1 LVCRRRSGRVT
12 KWRAAWDRTA
22 RFSVLLLLTHAL
34 AAVAGNTATAASG
47 QPSTARDI
55 GKHLGVATCA
65 STICHGSV
73 RSLDARTVQQNEYVT
88 WSNFDPHSRAY
99 KILFDPKSQ
108 RIAQRL
114 GLKNAHQS
122 LECLGCHSDA
132 VGTARQGE
140 RFQVS
145 DGIGCEA
152 CHGGS
157 EKWLATHDDA
167 PGVTHAANLANGMR
181 KLESPVVRAEVCLDC
196 HLGSGTRFASHQ
208 MMAAGHPRLAFELDT
223 YTELWRTSGGREH
236 YKVDPDYA
244 ARKGRHDPVVV
255 WLTGLSAA
263 SRRTSDMINWHAT
276 KPNVALPDFSLYNC
290 YSCHR
295 TMQLSV
301 WSSGGQYDGLPAGT
315 LRLQDGHIKALL
327 SVLDAL
333 NSRQASLLR
342 ESLSAMHASVGG
354 DKAALRQATE
364 RMSGQLAGIENTVS
378 KGNWS
383 KGELKGVLNAMTGA
397 ARRGA
402 FADYAAAEQAA
413 MAMVLLVS
421 EMDPGNVRSPEVDAL
436 FKALEDDKQFDG
448 SRFQRALSTLRET
461 RPAGRR

>member
-1 LVCRRRSGRVT
+1 MKQRKS
-12 KWRAAWDRTA
+12 AWSVA
-22 RFSVLLLLTHAL
+22 RLFVLLVVPMTVL
-34 AAVAGNTATAASG
+34 ADG
-47 QPSTARDI
+47 QPYTARDS

-73 RSLDARTVQQNEYVT
+73 RSLNSRSVQQNEYVT

-99 KILFDPKSQ
+99 KILFDDKSQ

-114 GLKNAHQS
+114 GLRNAHQAE
-122 LECLGCHSDA
+122 ECLGCHSDA
-132 VGTARQGE
+132 VGRNQKGEKFVQG
-140 RFQVS
+140 

-152 CHGGS
+152 CHGGA
-157 EKWLATHDDA
+157 EKWISTHDDA
-167 PGVTHAANLANGMR
+167 PSITHATNLANGLR
-181 KLESPVVRAEVCLDC
+181 QLENPVVRAEVCLDC
-196 HLGSGTRFASHQ
+196 HLGSKTRFATHQ

-236 YKVDPDYA
+236 YKVDFDYVS
-244 ARKGRHDPVVV
+244 RKGKHAPVVV

-263 SRRTSDMINWHAT
+263 SRRTTSMINWNAT
-276 KPNVALPDFSLYNC
+276 KPTAAIPDFSLYNC

-295 TMQLSV
+295 SMQLSA

-333 NSRQASLLR
+333 DSRQASLLR
-342 ESLSAMHASVGG
+342 QSLAAMHNTVGG
-354 DKAALRQATE
+354 DKAALRQATD
-364 RMSGQLAGIENTVS
+364 RMGGQLANIENAMS
-378 KGNWS
+378 RGNWS
-383 KGELKGVLNAMTGA
+383 KPQLKGVLNAMTGA

-413 MAMVLLVS
+413 MAMVLLIS
-421 EMDPGNVRSPEVDAL
+421 EMDPGAVRSPEVDAL
-436 FKALEDDKQFDG
+436 FNALSDDKNFDG
-448 SRFQRALSTLRET
+448 SRFNRALGTLRATSPT
-461 RPAGRR
+461 R